1 MKKMLILF
9 LLFITLKTHAAN
21 SFESGGDLY
30 QLCKQAAD
38 ATKRDEF
45 SFGLC
50 MGYIDGYI
58 SGYRFKNQI
67 KDAPPICDDIEK
79 RSRREVLKNVVDYL
93 DAHPESQREL
103 KSIAMYRAML
113 DKMTC
118 SVEDSSNRR
127 LYAFDHFALVLQ
139 TN

>member
-1 MKKMLILF
+1 MKKLLYLIL
-9 LLFITLKTHAAN
+9 LLFTLNTQAADA
-21 SFESGGDLY
+21 FESGADLY
-30 QLCKQAAD
+30 KLCKQAAD
-38 ATKRDEF
+38 PAKRSEF

-58 SGYRFKNQI
+58 SGYLFKNQI
-67 KDAPPICDDIEK
+67 KDSPPICNDIEK

-93 DAHPESQREL
+93 EAHPESQREL

-118 SVEDSSNRR
+118 ATAD
-127 LYAFDHFALVLQ
+127 AK
-139 TN
+139 